1 MLQLFYFD
9 NINNVPIIISRKAR
23 GWRYL
28 KIRTNLNAHVC
39 HEGGQFSLTSCISGA
54 KLLKKIIFSKYFLK
68 KNHFL
73 FIKIINHLLN
83 LMSTLKFL
91 LILVKY
97 IISITNRALHLA

>member
-9 NINNVPIIISRKAR
+9 YINSVHTLIRRKAR

-54 KLLKKIIFSKYFLK
+54 KLLKKLYSQNIFLK
-68 KNHFL
+68 KHFL
-73 FIKIINHLLN
+73 FIIIRNHLIN
-83 LMSTLKFL
+83 AISTLKFL

>member
-9 NINNVPIIISRKAR
+9 YINSVHTLIRRKAR

-54 KLLKKIIFSKYFLK
+54 KLLKKIISQNIFLK
-68 KNHFL
+68 KTFFVYN
-73 FIKIINHLLN
+73 N
-83 LMSTLKFL
+83 
-91 LILVKY
+91 
-97 IISITNRALHLA
+97 

>member
-9 NINNVPIIISRKAR
+9 YINSVHTLIRRKAR

-54 KLLKKIIFSKYFLK
+54 KLLKKTIFSKYFLK

-73 FIKIINHLLN
+73 FIKIRNHLIN
-83 LMSTLKFL
+83 VISTLRFL

-97 IISITNRALHLA
+97 ISSITNRALHLA